1 MNLFLHLLIAMLV
14 VAGLILLRTL
24 VHRYALQAR
33 IRGGHTDTECEQ
45 VGCFRGCEQDADA
58 TPDAVAGENT

>member
-1 MNLFLHLLIAMLV
+1 MNLFLHLLIATMV

-24 VHRYALQAR
+24 VYRYALQAR
-33 IRGGHTDTECEQ
+33 IRGGHSDTECEQ
-45 VGCFRGCEQDADA
+45 FGCFRSCDLDADA